1 MLNQEQ
7 EKAHHYPMDNSQT
20 PVHGHDQKADLIWND
35 FKDRFGIWTFES
47 MLFDL
52 PSLLIQDSDLSSL
65 EDPMSE
71 EEIDSVVIALLLDK
85 SPGTWLF

>member
-1 MLNQEQ
+1 
-7 EKAHHYPMDNSQT
+7 
-20 PVHGHDQKADLIWND
+20 
-35 FKDRFGIWTFES
+35 

-85 SPGTWLF
+85 SPGT